1 MQWALQ
7 GIHEEFA
14 NAERNLTPLYN
25 QADTHHHI
33 HVFKINN
40 NYSSSKR
47 IEQHYL
53 SHIVH
58 SRVFSGCAEVKN
70 PFANAGDTRDAVSIP
85 RWGKI
90 PWRRTWQPTPV
101 FSPGKSHGQ
110 RRLVGYSPW
119 GRKESDM
126 IEHSTA
132 QHRAVHLNL
141 PGN

>member
-1 MQWALQ
+1 MS
-7 GIHEEFA
+7 
-14 NAERNLTPLYN
+14 Y
-25 QADTHHHI
+25 
-33 HVFKINN
+33 
-40 NYSSSKR
+40 
-47 IEQHYL
+47 
-53 SHIVH
+53 IVH

-70 PFANAGDTRDAVSIP
+70 PFANAGDTRDAGSIP

-101 FSPGKSHGQ
+101 FLPGKSHGQ

-119 GRKESDM
+119 DGKESDM

-132 QHRAVHLNL
+132 QRRAVHLNL

>member
-7 GIHEEFA
+7 GLHEEFV
-14 NAERNLTPLYN
+14 NAERNLTPLYI

-58 SRVFSGCAEVKN
+58 SRVFSGCTVVKN
-70 PFANAGDTRDAVSIP
+70 QFANAGDTRDAGSIP
-85 RWGKI
+85 RWG
-90 PWRRTWQPTPV
+90 R
-101 FSPGKSHGQ
+101 SPGGGHGNPLQYSCLGNLMDRGDWWATVHEVSKS
-110 RRLVGYSPW
+110 
-119 GRKESDM
+119 
-126 IEHSTA
+126 
-132 QHRAVHLNL
+132 RA
-141 PGN
+141 